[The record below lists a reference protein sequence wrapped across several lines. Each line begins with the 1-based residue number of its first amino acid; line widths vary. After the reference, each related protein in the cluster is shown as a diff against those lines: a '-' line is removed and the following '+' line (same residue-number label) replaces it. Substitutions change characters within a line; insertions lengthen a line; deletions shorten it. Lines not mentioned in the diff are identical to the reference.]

1 MAIIL
6 TLTGL
11 TCHPREQANKLAFN
25 RDRLVSAEAKETI
38 SSAELKQ
45 TYGQLA
51 DYIKNGYTAYR
62 ITYNTTHTNGKE
74 IVASGAIFVPDI
86 TTELPLFNYNHGT
99 YFPSQEKE
107 APSYLGFSYEL
118 IMGKL
123 YAGAGY
129 LVVMPDYPGYG
140 ASKNIAHPYGA
151 YHEIA
156 GSVIDMLYAVK
167 EFCAKQDITLSG
179 KNFFS
184 GWSEGAAVAL
194 ATVKA
199 LEEDHKGEFSPTAT
213 VLNAGP
219 YYSSGFVHHILDARQ
234 PLKHMNT
241 YAWILQSY
249 NSIYRIN
256 RPLNYYFNEPA
267 ATDLQNGPEMSI
279 PRDPQELFTGTF
291 ISNYKSGKDTA
302 LENALVRNDLW
313 NWKPGSKIVFC
324 HGDKDDYVPLF
335 NSEKAYSAMKAK
347 GADVTLHVFKGANHS
362 SGILNFVRVAF
373 NHFEKAR

>member
-25 RDRLVSAEAKETI
+25 RDRLVSAEAKEKI

-167 EFCAKQDITLSG
+167 EF
-179 KNFFS
+179 
-184 GWSEGAAVAL
+184 
-194 ATVKA
+194 
-199 LEEDHKGEFSPTAT
+199 
-213 VLNAGP
+213 
-219 YYSSGFVHHILDARQ
+219 
-234 PLKHMNT
+234 
-241 YAWILQSY
+241 
-249 NSIYRIN
+249 
-256 RPLNYYFNEPA
+256 
-267 ATDLQNGPEMSI
+267 
-279 PRDPQELFTGTF
+279 
-291 ISNYKSGKDTA
+291 
-302 LENALVRNDLW
+302 
-313 NWKPGSKIVFC
+313 
-324 HGDKDDYVPLF
+324 
-335 NSEKAYSAMKAK
+335 
-347 GADVTLHVFKGANHS
+347 
-362 SGILNFVRVAF
+362 
-373 NHFEKAR
+373 